1 MIGLIKVILSF
12 NFIIGAI
19 IGGTAVFLFRPLIIN
34 GINKVLKKN
43 D

>member
-19 IGGTAVFLFRPLIIN
+19 IGGTAVFLFRPLIIG
-34 GINKVLKKN
+34 GIAKIIGKN
-43 D
+43 V